1 MNILI
6 TSAARKVTLVQAFQK
21 ALKDEGLD
29 GFVVAAD
36 MSPNSP
42 ALKFATVSVLLPPTE
57 HEEEYN
63 KALLSVCGN
72 HSIDLIIPTRD
83 EELPF
88 YAHHKHEYLKLGIWI
103 AVPDEACV
111 SLCQDKIAFAEFCEA
126 NGVEIP
132 KRIHDITG
140 LPIFIRARYGWGGG
154 MARRADTMAEV
165 AILKRKW
172 GDCLVQE
179 NIDALEYTVD
189 VFSDSRANVLSVI
202 PRQRIKV
209 VAGESVVGRTEK
221 NADIIRECQ
230 RLAGILKLQFH
241 SIIQC
246 FYDNRVVKFIEV
258 NPRYG
263 GASNLSFQAGGESP
277 RWLIQLVTG
286 REVTA
291 PPVGEFLDNLTM
303 LRYSQDIFIH
313 PDDKQDDQSDTQ
325 ERPSG

>member
-42 ALKFATVSVLLPPTE
+42 ALKFATASVLLPPTE

-88 YAHHKHEYLKLGIWI
+88 YARHKHEYLKLGIWI
-103 AVPDEACV
+103 AVPDEAYI
-111 SLCQDKIAFAEFCEA
+111 SLCQDKIAFADFCEA
-126 NGVEIP
+126 NGIEIP
-132 KRIHDITG
+132 KQIHDITK
-140 LPIFIRARYGWGGG
+140 LPVFIRARYGWGGG
-154 MARRADTMAEV
+154 MARRADSMAEV

-172 GDCLVQE
+172 GDCIIQE
-179 NIDALEYTVD
+179 NIDATEYTVD
-189 VFSDSRANVLSVI
+189 VFSDDRANVLSII
-202 PRQRIKV
+202 PRRRVKV
-209 VAGESVVGRTEK
+209 IAGESVVGRTEK
-221 NADIIRECQ
+221 NTDIIRECQ
-230 RLAGILKLQFH
+230 KLAESLHLQFH

-246 FYDNRVVKFIEV
+246 FYDNGVVKFIEV

-277 RWLIQLVTG
+277 RWLVQMVAG
-286 REVTA
+286 RDITS
-291 PPVGEFLDNLTM
+291 PPIGEFVDELTM
-303 LRYSQDIFIH
+303 LRYSQDIFIY
-313 PDDKQDDQSDTQ
+313 PDEQHEQSTPE
-325 ERPSG
+325 ERPT

>member
-42 ALKFATVSVLLPPTE
+42 ALRFAKISVLLPPTE

-63 KALLSVCGN
+63 EALLSVCEEYL
-72 HSIDLIIPTRD
+72 IDLIIQTRD

-88 YAHHKHEYLKLGIWI
+88 YARHKHEYLKLGIWI

-111 SLCQDKIAFAEFCEA
+111 SLCQDKIAFADFCEV

-132 KRIHDITG
+132 KRMHDITR
-140 LPIFIRARYGWGGG
+140 LPVFVRARYGWGGG

-165 AILKRKW
+165 AILKRGW
-172 GDCLVQE
+172 GDCLTQE
-179 NIDALEYTVD
+179 NIDSPEYTVD

-209 VAGESVVGRTEK
+209 IAGESVVRSEEN

-230 RLAGILKLQFH
+230 RLAGMLQLKFH
-241 SIIQC
+241 SVIQC
-246 FYDNRVVKFIEV
+246 FYDNGAVKFIEV

-277 RWLIQLVTG
+277 RWLIQLVAG
-286 REVTA
+286 LEVTA
-291 PPVGEFLDNLTM
+291 PPVGEFLDKLTM
-303 LRYSQDIFIH
+303 LRYSQDIF
-313 PDDKQDDQSDTQ
+313 
-325 ERPSG
+325 

>member
-6 TSAARKVTLVQAFQK
+6 TSVARKVTLVQAFQK
-21 ALKDEGLD
+21 ALKDEGLE

-42 ALKFATVSVLLPPTE
+42 ALRFATVSALLPPTE

-88 YAHHKHEYLKLGIWI
+88 YARHKHEYLKLGIWI
-103 AVPDEACV
+103 SVPDEACV

-179 NIDALEYTVD
+179 NIDAPEYTVD

-209 VAGESVVGRTEK
+209 VAGESVVGRTE
-221 NADIIRECQ
+221 NNTDIIRECQ
-230 RLAGILKLQFH
+230 RLAGMLQLKFH
-241 SIIQC
+241 SVIQC
-246 FYDNRVVKFIEV
+246 FYDNGVVKFIEV

-277 RWLIQLVTG
+277 RWLVQIVAG

-291 PPVGEFLDNLTM
+291 PPIGEFLDKLTM

-313 PDDKQDDQSDTQ
+313 PDEQNEQ
-325 ERPSG
+325 EYPTKRPS